1 MKLMLL
7 WPLLVRITHSAL
19 SSVAKAS
26 KDTDNASHDDSPKF
40 RERALELM
48 AMKGPELHVSLHAH
62 KLDGSIRHFPA
73 GLRLPKNP
81 YVTLQPEYVHAIA
94 RSSSQERLNEDGV
107 RAVLYGIYAAEH
119 DLGLYGV
126 EVESIEEADRRE
138 TLLREIW
145 VKNVRLDRAR
155 VYRKGLFLIVVWND
169 GVSPECW
176 QSVNESVGKRM
187 KAITSSRAVE

>member
-1 MKLMLL
+1 MKSILL
-7 WPLLVRITHSAL
+7 WPLLVCIAHSAL

-26 KDTDNASHDDSPKF
+26 DDTDNASHDDSPKF
-40 RERALELM
+40 RESALELM
-48 AMKGPELHVSLHAH
+48 VMERPELHVSLHAH
-62 KLDGSIRHFPA
+62 KLDGSIRHLPA
-73 GLRLPKNP
+73 GLRPPKNP
-81 YVTLQPEYVHAIA
+81 YVTTQPEYVHAIA
-94 RSSSQERLNEDGV
+94 RSSSQGRFNENGV
-107 RAVLYGIYAAEH
+107 RAVLYGIYAAEN

-126 EVESIEEADRRE
+126 EVESIKEADRRE

-176 QSVNESVGKRM
+176 RSLNESFGKRM
-187 KAITSSRAVE
+187 KAITSSRVIE